1 MSAPAKTLSR
11 SGILGALLHLGI
23 LAYTVY
29 LVLARAAPDWP
40 MYWVL
45 FLALDFPLSLAVLPV
60 NWLVPP
66 SGAGPLADVTNF
78 WWPLAFHGTVGTAWW
93 YVVGAA
99 IGKRVWR
106 REPRPA
112 HEEPAAPDEPAPRP

>member
-1 MSAPAKTLSR
+1 MSASVNRLSR
-11 SGILGALLHLGI
+11 IGIICALLHLGI
-23 LAYTVY
+23 LAYTVH

-66 SGAGPLADVTNF
+66 SGGGPLADISNF
-78 WWPLAFHGTVGTAWW
+78 WWPLAFHGSVGTAWW
-93 YVVGAA
+93 YIVGLA
-99 IGKRVWR
+99 IERRVWR
-106 REPRPA
+106 RDRPPADQEPV
-112 HEEPAAPDEPAPRP
+112 AADESAPRP